1 MNKTDQSCLIRIQNW
16 SSIRDP
22 MKKFFAAL
30 LSTPFLASI
39 ALVGPAQAGRASA
52 APPSPSGWV
61 YREDVRNGG
70 LFQMASQ
77 IVPLS
82 QVLEMINSIEPGNQ
96 LDTAIVT
103 EMGDLF
109 TSCAGKLPAATRR
122 NQRNG
127 HPPAGETSASH
138 SRAGN

>member
-96 LDTAIVT
+96 LDTSIVT
-103 EMGDLF
+103 ENGRPFYIVRWQASRGRIIILKVDAQ
-109 TSCAGKLPAATRR
+109 SGQIVGRR
-122 NQRNG
+122 G
-127 HPPAGETSASH
+127 
-138 SRAGN
+138 

>member
-96 LDTAIVT
+96 LDTSIVA
-103 EMGDLF
+103 ENGRPFYIVRWQASRGRIIIFKVDAQ
-109 TSCAGKLPAATRR
+109 SGQIVGRR
-122 NQRNG
+122 G
-127 HPPAGETSASH
+127 
-138 SRAGN
+138 